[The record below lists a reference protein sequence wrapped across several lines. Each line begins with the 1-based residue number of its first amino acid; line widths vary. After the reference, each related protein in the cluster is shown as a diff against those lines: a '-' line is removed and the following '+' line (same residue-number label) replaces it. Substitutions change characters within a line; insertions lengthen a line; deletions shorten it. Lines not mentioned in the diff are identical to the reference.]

1 MKTSLITTKIAG
13 HAQKSKKNTK
23 GMEIELL
30 SAFCQYI
37 TLIAYVLYTSVSKNS
52 TCLAGTNVEIACL

>member
-1 MKTSLITTKIAG
+1 MLKKA
-13 HAQKSKKNTK
+13 KKNTK

-30 SAFCQYI
+30 SAFCQYV